1 MRGDGRGRGGAGLL
15 REVGREDEGKA
26 GEEGDPPLQRP
37 DRQGREARGKGAGDG
52 GGPVEED
59 AGRGAPGGEPGLSPG
74 EGE

>member
-1 MRGDGRGRGGAGLL
+1 MDGGGRGVAGQL
-15 REVGREDEGKA
+15 REVVGEDEGKA

-37 DRQGREARGKGAGDG
+37 GLQGREARGKGARDG
-52 GGPVEED
+52 GGQVEED